1 MLFHCNLNYR
11 VCNRLPVPIIKIG
24 HGVDWGEKPPLRK
37 ESVVEIQP
45 IPMKRLQIE
54 SHERKNNRT
63 RTTKNKIKRR
73 LRLEINHDRP

>member
-1 MLFHCNLNYR
+1 MLIHCNLNYLAFHFDHDR
-11 VCNRLPVPIIKIG
+11 NRLPVPIIESG

-54 SHERKNNRT
+54 SHERKTLGRRRRT
-63 RTTKNKIKRR
+63 R
-73 LRLEINHDRP
+73 ED